1 MPIASAQVGH
11 QSAEAPASALWCA
24 QVEARAARAAI
35 PDYGVGVSGGAAV
48 ATCGNTVADGG
59 TGVSVGGTGVSG
71 GGTGGRVEGRRG
83 VDEGAPGWAVA
94 PRRRA
99 TGR

>member
-59 TGVSVGGTGVSG
+59 TGVSVGGTGGSGGGPGGAGGGAGGGG
-71 GGTGGRVEGRRG
+71 GGTGGGVGGRAG
-83 VDEGAPGWAVA
+83 GG
-94 PRRRA
+94 
-99 TGR
+99 G